1 MQSVSKN
8 SSLDKLSNLS
18 IKENENLGAWIKR
31 AEKLLW
37 RGLRAEVVSER
48 EIVQKMLLLCDKR
61 MEEGSAFWMRDQ
73 FENVHTLRVAKA
85 LIREL
90 EGKARLPKLK
100 SASRGKSG
108 KRREEESVLA
118 ADQKREGCWQCG
130 SKDHWRGDCPLYKCF
145 YCKKQGHKKPN
156 CPELGKSKKESKEEI
171 TKYSLRCLLVWCGIP

>member
-1 MQSVSKN
+1 MQRVSKN

-18 IKENENLGAWIKR
+18 IKENENLGAWIEG

-48 EIVQKMLLLCDKR
+48 AIVQKILLLCDKR
-61 MEEGSAFWMRDQ
+61 MEEGSVFWMRDQ

-100 SASRGKSG
+100 SSSRGKSR
-108 KRREEESVLA
+108 KRREEESWWLRRESGA
-118 ADQKREGCWQCG
+118 GSAEAKTIGEMIARFTSASIAKTGAQKAQ
-130 SKDHWRGDCPLYKCF
+130 LYRA
-145 YCKKQGHKKPN
+145 
-156 CPELGKSKKESKEEI
+156 GKE
-171 TKYSLRCLLVWCGIP
+171 